1 MERMKEATKMIRSG
15 KDMNHIHTK
24 ATMRGLSNPPISALS
39 WLFSPKAIRPAVM
52 ESISNISITR
62 YE

>member
-1 MERMKEATKMIRSG
+1 MERMKEAVIMINSS
-15 KDMNHIHTK
+15 KDMNHIHAK
-24 ATMRGLSNPPISALS
+24 ATMTGLSNPTISALS
-39 WLFSPKAIRPAVM
+39 WLWSPKAISPAVM